1 MLQEAAEQSKA
12 EADYRR
18 KARPG
23 ANKKPAKKMAFE
35 EDDLDDLDDL
45 MGDSN
50 KKDAID
56 EDDFFGGG
64 NDEEDDYVP
73 KKKKGKA
80 VDNDPLAFLKAA
92 QEEKQGN
99 ALKKAMAEQEASAAW
114 KQIEELNYNLINKFM
129 DNEDKWR

>member
-1 MLQEAAEQSKA
+1 
-12 EADYRR
+12 
-18 KARPG
+18 
-23 ANKKPAKKMAFE
+23 MAFE
-35 EDDLDDLDDL
+35 EDDLDYLDDL

-50 KKDAID
+50 KKEAID

-64 NDEEDDYVP
+64 NDDEDDYVP

-99 ALKKAMAEQEASAAW
+99 ALKKAMAE
-114 KQIEELNYNLINKFM
+114 
-129 DNEDKWR
+129 